1 VARNYEPSWRPLPL
15 PGLSI
20 FRKHRF
26 VVVAGERVA
35 CLCAARRQVEPGF
48 DDWPDRFGR
57 VAGGIHA
64 HASFPQPE
72 VAQDAFDDVGLVDEG
87 DDPHLLAQGATPS
100 GLSFGQAI
108 SLCSVHAGNGD
119 TAAGRLPR
127 LS

>member
-1 VARNYEPSWRPLPL
+1 MGCNYEPSGRTLPL

-20 FRKHRF
+20 FRNHRF
-26 VVVAGERVA
+26 VVVVGKRV
-35 CLCAARRQVEPGF
+35 VEPGF

-64 HASFPQPE
+64 LASFPQPE
-72 VAQDAFDDVGLVDEG
+72 VALDAFDDVGLVNEG

-108 SLCSVHAGNGD
+108 SLRSVHAGNGD